1 MEGSE
6 FESSVGLDS
15 KTSMLVNLFDARGF
29 TMNGEYVLMTT
40 GYLWKDAQVVGKC
53 LIMDTSFLP
62 FFLPSFLL
70 FFSPPLC
77 FANVKK

>member
-29 TMNGEYVLMTT
+29 TMNGEYTLVTS
-40 GYLWKDAQVVGKC
+40 GFLWKDAQVVGK
-53 LIMDTSFLP
+53 
-62 FFLPSFLL
+62 
-70 FFSPPLC
+70 
-77 FANVKK
+77 